1 MANTKEKQKQLTIR
15 IPEDVHR
22 ALKVKVAVESRN
34 MAEVV
39 EGLVRQY
46 LHEKVK
52 S

>member
-1 MANTKEKQKQLTIR
+1 MDSKGKVKQLTIR

-52 S
+52 A

>member
-1 MANTKEKQKQLTIR
+1 MESKEKVKQLTIR

-34 MAEVV
+34 MAEVI

-46 LHEKVK
+46 LHDKVK
-52 S
+52 A